1 MKFTCSR
8 QDLLDAATNVQR
20 AVSTKSNIPALE
32 GILIKAQGETL
43 SLSGYDLE
51 IGITTSI
58 PAVIEEEDELIV
70 SARLFGD
77 IIRKLNSDTV
87 CLSGDATNVIT
98 IQGGN
103 AEFSIPVSPA
113 SEFPEIPAVTDG
125 KSLTLPRDLL
135 SSMIRQTLFAVAQNE
150 NKPIHT
156 GSLFETG
163 EGMLRIVSLDGYRL
177 ALRQEPIQAEE
188 NFHFVVPGK
197 TLGEVLKL
205 LSAND
210 EEEEVSLSVGNRH
223 IIFTIG
229 TYSVISRLLDGEFLN
244 YRQSIPK
251 GNTTLVNVKVR
262 EFIDSLDRASL
273 LINDRL
279 KSPVRCVFENDE
291 IKISCATTI
300 GRIRDEIGAQLTG
313 DSVEM
318 GFNNKY
324 LMDALRAAES
334 DEVRIELNG
343 PVSPMKIYPPQGE
356 DFLFLV
362 LPVRLKNEI

>member
-135 SSMIRQTLFAVAQNE
+135 SSMIR
-150 NKPIHT
+150 KPIC
-156 GSLFETG
+156 
-163 EGMLRIVSLDGYRL
+163 
-177 ALRQEPIQAEE
+177 
-188 NFHFVVPGK
+188 
-197 TLGEVLKL
+197 
-205 LSAND
+205 
-210 EEEEVSLSVGNRH
+210 
-223 IIFTIG
+223 
-229 TYSVISRLLDGEFLN
+229 SRAK
-244 YRQSIPK
+244 RK
-251 GNTTLVNVKVR
+251 
-262 EFIDSLDRASL
+262 
-273 LINDRL
+273 
-279 KSPVRCVFENDE
+279 
-291 IKISCATTI
+291 
-300 GRIRDEIGAQLTG
+300 
-313 DSVEM
+313 
-318 GFNNKY
+318 
-324 LMDALRAAES
+324 
-334 DEVRIELNG
+334 
-343 PVSPMKIYPPQGE
+343 
-356 DFLFLV
+356 
-362 LPVRLKNEI
+362 